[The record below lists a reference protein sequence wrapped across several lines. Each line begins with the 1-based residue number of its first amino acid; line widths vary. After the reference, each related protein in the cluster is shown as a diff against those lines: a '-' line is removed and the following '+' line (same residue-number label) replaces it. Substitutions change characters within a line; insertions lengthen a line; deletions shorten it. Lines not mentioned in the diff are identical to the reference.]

1 MADGQENTLI
11 ETAFGVYIH
20 WPYCASKCPYCDFN
34 SHVVE
39 DRPEADWLAALLIEI
54 RGLSQHYGRR
64 PVSSI
69 FFGGGTPSLM
79 SAGSTAAVID
89 ALQAQLTLANDCEI
103 TLEANPS
110 STEAAKLADF
120 RAAGINRLSL
130 GVQSFDDQAL
140 QFLGR
145 RHDAETA
152 RRAVA
157 DARRVFD
164 NMSFDLMYARLGQS
178 WQAWRQELDLALTL
192 APDHIS
198 LYQLTIEAGT
208 PFALRAAQG
217 EALTL
222 DDSAAAEMFQNTRQY
237 LAAAGL
243 PAYEVSN
250 HARAG
255 AQARHNLT
263 YWRYQPYAGLGP
275 GAHGRLPWPDPCGRE
290 GRLATQKPRHPRR
303 WMDAVQEDPAADGLG
318 LTPQERFEEALLMGL
333 RLTEGVDL
341 ERLAGLGDAPWQTW
355 IVPSRLTT
363 LEAEKLLRR
372 EGTRLQVTEA
382 GFLTLNAIIRY
393 LLAAAPATRATS
405 PAAVEGQA

>member
-1 MADGQENTLI
+1 MADRLSKYI
-11 ETAFGVYIH
+11 AADDFFGVYVH

-39 DRPEADWLAALLIEI
+39 VRPEADWATALLMEI
-54 RGLSQHYGRR
+54 RGLAQLYGQR
-64 PVSSI
+64 PVSSV

-79 SAGSTAAVID
+79 SPETTAKVVD
-89 ALQAQLTLANDCEI
+89 ALAAQLTLVDGCEI

-140 QFLGR
+140 HFLGR

-152 RRAVA
+152 RRAVT
-157 DARRVFD
+157 DGRRVFD
-164 NMSFDLMYARLGQS
+164 NMSFDLMYARPGQS
-178 WQAWRQELDLALTL
+178 WQAWQQELDLALSL
-192 APDHIS
+192 EPDHIS

-222 DDSAAAEMFQNTRQY
+222 EESAAADMFQQSRQY

-243 PAYEVSN
+243 PAYEISN
-250 HARAG
+250 HARRG

-263 YWRYQPYAGLGP
+263 YWRYHPYAGLGP
-275 GAHGRLPWPDPCGRE
+275 GAHGRLPWHTAAGGE
-290 GRLATQKPRHPRR
+290 SRLATRKRLQPKR
-303 WMDAVQEDPAADGLG
+303 WMADVQEDHTIQGQELS
-318 LTPQERFEEALLMGL
+318 PQERFEEALLMGL
-333 RLTEGVDL
+333 RLNEGVDL
-341 ERLAGLGDAPWQTW
+341 ERLARLCLTPWESF
-355 IVPSRLTT
+355 IEPSRLET
-363 LEAEKLLRR
+363 LVAEKLLHCD
-372 EGTRLQVTEA
+372 GARLQVTEM
-382 GFLTLNAIIRY
+382 GFLKLNAIIRY
-393 LLAAAPATRATS
+393 LLSSGGA
-405 PAAVEGQA
+405 